1 MISDIPFAGPVA
13 AVRVGMKDGGF
24 ITNPNAEEKEGNDLD
39 LVVAVG
45 PEGILMVEGDA
56 NFLTE
61 AQIVDALIY
70 AEEACKPLME
80 AQIELQKQAGK
91 EKHAYTPPQVD
102 EEFYNKVKAS
112 VESSLN
118 DAIRIKEKLSRYE
131 TLDAIKKA
139 VVTELGGEDGAL
151 AGKAS
156 SYFGAI
162 KKKAVRSMMISEKI
176 RIDGRDFTTVR
187 PIETETAILPRA
199 HGSSL
204 FTRGETQA
212 LASVTLGTAYDEQ
225 KLETLSGTVQR
236 RFMLHY
242 NFLPFCVGE
251 ARFLRGTSRRE
262 LGHGMLAERGLSR
275 AIQMT
280 DFPYTVR
287 VVSEIMESNGSSSMA
302 TVCSGSMAL
311 MSAGVPLNA
320 PVGGVAMGL
329 IKEGKDIVILTD
341 ILGDEDHLGDMDF
354 KVIGSPDGI
363 SGLQMDCKI
372 DGLDRPTLIAAL
384 EQAREARLHILD
396 EMKKTIEI
404 SADDISE
411 YAPRV
416 YTLLINP
423 DRIRDLIGPGGK
435 HIRQIQA
442 DTDTKIEVDD
452 DGTVRVSAVDAP
464 TAHEAI
470 AMVKSYTQEPEVGE
484 TYMGK
489 VVKVVDFGAFVNIM
503 PGTDGLVH
511 ISELAHRRVAK
522 VEDVLREG
530 DEVYVKCIG
539 MERGK
544 VKLSRKAALSEE
556 DAAAEAEAAAAQQPS
571 N

>member
-1 MISDIPFAGPVA
+1 
-13 AVRVGMKDGGF
+13 
-24 ITNPNAEEKEGNDLD
+24 
-39 LVVAVG
+39 
-45 PEGILMVEGDA
+45 
-56 NFLTE
+56 
-61 AQIVDALIY
+61 
-70 AEEACKPLME
+70 
-80 AQIELQKQAGK
+80 
-91 EKHAYTPPQVD
+91 
-102 EEFYNKVKAS
+102 
-112 VESSLN
+112 
-118 DAIRIKEKLSRYE
+118 
-131 TLDAIKKA
+131 
-139 VVTELGGEDGAL
+139 
-151 AGKAS
+151 
-156 SYFGAI
+156 
-162 KKKAVRSMMISEKI
+162 
-176 RIDGRDFTTVR
+176 
-187 PIETETAILPRA
+187 
-199 HGSSL
+199 
-204 FTRGETQA
+204 
-212 LASVTLGTAYDEQ
+212 
-225 KLETLSGTVQR
+225 
-236 RFMLHY
+236 
-242 NFLPFCVGE
+242 
-251 ARFLRGTSRRE
+251 
-262 LGHGMLAERGLSR
+262 
-275 AIQMT
+275 
-280 DFPYTVR
+280 
-287 VVSEIMESNGSSSMA
+287 
-302 TVCSGSMAL
+302 
-311 MSAGVPLNA
+311 
-320 PVGGVAMGL
+320 MGL
-329 IKEGKDIVILTD
+329 IKEGDDIVILTD

-354 KVIGSPDGI
+354 KVIGSADGI

-372 DGLDRPTLIAAL
+372 DCLDRATMIAAL
-384 EQAREARLHILD
+384 EQAREARLHIIG
-396 EMKKTIEI
+396 EMNKTIEV

-470 AMVKSYTQEPEVGE
+470 AMVKNYTQEPEVGE

-511 ISELAHRRVAK
+511 ISELAHRRVGK